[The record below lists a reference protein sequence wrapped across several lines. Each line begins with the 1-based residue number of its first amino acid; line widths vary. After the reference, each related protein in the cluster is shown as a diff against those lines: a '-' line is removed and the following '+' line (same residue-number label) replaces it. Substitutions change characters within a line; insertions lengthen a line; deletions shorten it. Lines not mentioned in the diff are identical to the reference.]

1 MENLRNQ
8 HTVDLVTSGVKLKK
22 LAAQTS
28 FKQFKIFHENLVAV
42 EQVKVKLTLN
52 RPIYVKFAIMNLL
65 KTVMYDFHYSYI
77 KQKYPDSTLL
87 FTDTDFLTYQIRSVN
102 VCEDFYADKQLFIL
116 SGYKKE
122 SRFYNDENKK
132 SNL

>member
-28 FKQFKIFHENLVAV
+28 FKQFKIFHKNLVAV

-52 RPIYVKFAIMNLL
+52 RPIHVELAILNLS
-65 KTVMYDFHYSYI
+65 KTVMYDFHYNYI

-102 VCEDFYADKQLFIL
+102 VCEDFHADKQLFIL
-116 SGYKKE
+116 SGYEKE
-122 SRFYNDENKK
+122 SWF
-132 SNL
+132 